1 MSSSCALLF
10 IWWPRFIARIFPLCR
25 EPLFLF
31 CPSFFAFPCL
41 FSAVALYFFSSSSPR
56 APCLDFCFFFSFPS
70 AIERQKIGL
79 LRFLLAVWF
88 VYSTFYFG
96 RWIFY
101 FLFIFMPVF
110 SWFRNDRC
118 QSTFLIFS
126 PIFASSLLLH
136 LFCVVYSSFRA
147 MSQRRSIF
155 SFLCVC
161 ASFSSYLIASVAR
174 PCSIPAV
181 RRVVCTAVSSSPL
194 SAMSDLP
201 RNVVPS
207 RAKTGFPT
215 ESRRP
220 PSHSLFFLSP
230 EFCLLHLSS
239 SYFFWWRLCRMLVFC
254 FLCPLSVR
262 VAPIPLSVGLYLYFV
277 FFLSY
282 VCEIYHRA
290 TFIGLIYNVF
300 STLFWTEPSCLHSI
314 FFYQYSNLRF
324 EVQNLVVL
332 FFGEDGRE

>member
-155 SFLCVC
+155 FFFVCVRFLLLLSHCFCCPTMFHTGRTSGCVHC
-161 ASFSSYLIASVAR
+161 SLVESPVRYERPSTECSTQPRKNRFPNREPPSAFSFSFFFISWILSLTFVVLFLLVA
-174 PCSIPAV
+174 
-181 RRVVCTAVSSSPL
+181 PL
-194 SAMSDLP
+194 SYASLLFPLP
-201 RNVVPS
+201 TVRPS
-207 RAKTGFPT
+207 CP
-215 ESRRP
+215 
-220 PSHSLFFLSP
+220 HSP
-230 EFCLLHLSS
+230 I
-239 SYFFWWRLCRMLVFC
+239 CRFIPLFC
-254 FLCPLSVR
+254 FLPFICLRNLSSR
-262 VAPIPLSVGLYLYFV
+262 
-277 FFLSY
+277 
-282 VCEIYHRA
+282 H
-290 TFIGLIYNVF
+290 
-300 STLFWTEPSCLHSI
+300 
-314 FFYQYSNLRF
+314 FYWSNI
-324 EVQNLVVL
+324 
-332 FFGEDGRE
+332 